1 MSEASATGRRSRFQA
16 RIQSEREIL
25 TIVNSSPACRGIPL
39 AGMTSEAIATWE
51 AKARRCLV
59 DGVAAKAVNT
69 LLEIGRRTDLL
80 ADNSKDVFTFS
91 DVIAT
96 DDLVDRARSEE
107 RRVGK
112 ECVSTCRSRW
122 SPYH

>member
-1 MSEASATGRRSRFQA
+1 
-16 RIQSEREIL
+16 
-25 TIVNSSPACRGIPL
+25 
-39 AGMTSEAIATWE
+39 MTSEAIATWE

-96 DDLVDRARSEE
+96 DDLVDRAKKNLRDLLNCAVTKASESDQSLSQHVPHE
-107 RRVGK
+107 FTRARVRRFLAEGSRRPMN
-112 ECVSTCRSRW
+112 STRQVDPSVQAAN
-122 SPYH
+122 

>member
-1 MSEASATGRRSRFQA
+1 
-16 RIQSEREIL
+16 
-25 TIVNSSPACRGIPL
+25 
-39 AGMTSEAIATWE
+39 MTSEAIATWE

-80 ADNSKDVFTFS
+80 ADNSKAVFTFS

-96 DDLVDRARSEE
+96 DDLVARAKKNLRALLNYAFTKASEGDHSLSTHVDPE
-107 RRVGK
+107 FPRPRVCPFLSDGNDK
-112 ECVSTCRSRW
+112 T
-122 SPYH
+122 

>member
-1 MSEASATGRRSRFQA
+1 
-16 RIQSEREIL
+16 
-25 TIVNSSPACRGIPL
+25 
-39 AGMTSEAIATWE
+39 MTSEAIATWE

-69 LLEIGRRTDLL
+69 LLEIGRRTDLI

-96 DDLVDRARSEE
+96 DDLVDRAKKNLRDLLNCAVTKRSEE
-107 RRVGK
+107 LRVGK
-112 ECVSTCRSRW
+112 ECVSTCKSRG
-122 SPYH
+122 SPKHSTQ

>member
-96 DDLVDRARSEE
+96 DDLVDRAKKNLRRSEE
-107 RRVGK
+107 HTSELQYLLR
-112 ECVSTCRSRW
+112 T
-122 SPYH
+122 